1 MRFEINLASQ
11 PFQDVRRFLLRWGV
25 AALAL
30 GVVTVALVYMASAA
44 FFSWRVTEREVN
56 SLQQQ
61 IADRDQQKAEIQAFL
76 DRPENRDTRDRAQFL
91 NFLFARKAFSWTE
104 VFTDLEKIM
113 PPRLRVVAIRP
124 AVNNENQLELHLSV
138 SGGARDA
145 VVELAHRL
153 EQSPHFS
160 HAVILTE
167 SVQQTESGPRQQ
179 TRTDSYR
186 FELSANY
193 IPSFARPAER
203 AVREDA
209 AAVQSKESKG
219 ASAVP
224 VVKPAVSPRPANVAP
239 AAKPAVSPQPA
250 NIPPAEKLAFP
261 PRPGNH
267 GGIGNPAHGGPRPG
281 RPPRPAAEAGIG
293 QH

>member
-25 AALAL
+25 AALAV

-44 FFSWRVTEREVN
+44 FFSWRVTKGEVN
-56 SLQQQ
+56 NLQQQ
-61 IADRDQQKAEIQAFL
+61 IAERDQQKAEIQAFL
-76 DRPENRDTRDRAQFL
+76 NRPENRDTRDRAQFL

-124 AVNNENQLELHLSV
+124 TVNNENQLELHLSV
-138 SGGARDA
+138 AGGARDA

-167 SVQQTESGPRQQ
+167 SVQQTESGPKQQ
-179 TRTDSYR
+179 NRTDSYR

-193 IPSFARPAER
+193 IPSFARPAEQ

-209 AAVQSKESKG
+209 AAVQSKG

-224 VVKPAVSPRPANVAP
+224 VAKPPVSPRAASAVPAG
-239 AAKPAVSPQPA
+239 KPAVSPQPP

-281 RPPRPAAEAGIG
+281 RPPRTAAEAGIG